1 MTENI
6 SPRYGVSRVDGDTL
20 DLLEDEEVRIVKLTA
35 LQCSVVR
42 QMVFPWVYYR
52 ERLVNEFPSYW
63 EIVEQPQAYKDSLEE
78 LELMMGGGYVWPG
91 GVNMGEEYVDRGDAS
106 GYDYTI
112 SSWTADGNWHDKTAA
127 GIVFDYGATRMLLR
141 VRIKDGTV
149 GQGMGFRSEAYSGVY
164 NQATIITLVANV
176 YHYADLWVPLGPEL
190 GFDYYV
196 ASGMDVADA
205 VVRGWWIP
213 ASQ

>member
-1 MTENI
+1 MSENVR
-6 SPRYGVSRVDGDTL
+6 PRWDVSRVDGDTL
-20 DLLEDEEVRIVKLTA
+20 DLLEDEEVRIITLSI
-35 LQCSVVR
+35 LQCSVIR
-42 QMVFPWVYYR
+42 QMVFPWAYLPT
-52 ERLVNEFPSYW
+52 RLVDEHVDYW
-63 EIVEQPQAYKDSLEE
+63 EIVEQPTAYKEALEA
-78 LELMMGGGYVWPG
+78 LELMVGGGYIPPEEEPV
-91 GVNMGEEYVDRGDAS
+91 GEEYVDRGDAS

-149 GQGMGFRSEAYSGVY
+149 GQGMGFRSEDFSNAY

-205 VVRGWWIP
+205 VVRGWWKP
-213 ASQ
+213 AA